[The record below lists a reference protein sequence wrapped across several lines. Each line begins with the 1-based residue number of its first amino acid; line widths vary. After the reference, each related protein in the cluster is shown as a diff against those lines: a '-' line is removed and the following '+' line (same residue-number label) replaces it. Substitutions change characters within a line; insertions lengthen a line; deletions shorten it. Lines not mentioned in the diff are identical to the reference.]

1 MVDNARKA
9 YFMGIPMKHV
19 SLVTLTFQNSA
30 LILIMHYSRIMP
42 SSPGGRYL
50 TSTAVLMNEVIKFLI
65 CSLVALHDQSNRDGP
80 HTSWFATATTVYN
93 EVFKTD
99 SWKLAIPAA
108 LYTLQNSL
116 QYVAV
121 SNLDAATFQVTYQLK
136 ILTTALFSVSMLGRK
151 LSARRWVSLVLLT
164 LGVAIVQLP
173 SPDPDASG
181 EGAKST
187 LKAIRDLI
195 ENRSAT
201 YDGIHKDNDPASQM
215 NRSLGLSAVIVA
227 CTISGLAGVYF
238 EKVLKGTS
246 ATLWVRN
253 IQLSF
258 YSLFPAFFIGVAW
271 KDGAEIAR
279 RGFFDGYNG
288 VVWTAIGFQAL
299 GGIVVAL
306 CVNYAD
312 NIAKNFATSISII
325 LSCVASIYFFDFQL
339 SMQFLIGSMIVLFA
353 TYLYSKTD
361 DAKQPVYVPLEKT
374 TTEPIYPPPEQ
385 KPRLERVGSLRM
397 NLAPSTALGISS
409 PISER
414 PRSPALFAKYAGEK
428 RDD

>member
-1 MVDNARKA
+1 MVESSRNA

-42 SSPGGRYL
+42 APIGVRYL
-50 TSTAVLMNEVIKFLI
+50 TSTAVLMNEIIKLLV
-65 CSLVALHDQSNRDGP
+65 CSIVAFNDQTAKDGP
-80 HTSWFATATTVYN
+80 HTSWLTTARTVYSD
-93 EVFKTD
+93 VFAQD

-108 LYTLQNSL
+108 LYTLQNTL

-151 LSARRWVSLVLLT
+151 LSGRRWVSLILLT
-164 LGVAIVQLP
+164 IGVAIVQLP
-173 SPDPDASG
+173 VSAPAKTS
-181 EGAKST
+181 EEAKST
-187 LKAIRDLI
+187 LKAIRDI
-195 ENRSAT
+195 ITNRSVGYGSAA
-201 YDGIHKDNDPASQM
+201 KDDTMSEM
-215 NRSLGLSAVIVA
+215 NGSIGLSAVIIA

-238 EKVLKGTS
+238 EKVLKGSS

-253 IQLSF
+253 VQLSF
-258 YSLFPAFFIGVAW
+258 YSLFPAFFVGVVW
-271 KDGAEIAR
+271 KDGTEIAR

-288 VVWTAIGFQAL
+288 VVWTAIAFQAL

-325 LSCVASIYFFDFQL
+325 LSCVASMYFFDFKL
-339 SMQFLIGSMIVLFA
+339 SAQFMIGSMVVLFA

-361 DAKQPVYVPLEKT
+361 DKTPVYVPLEKT
-374 TTEPIYPPPEQ
+374 ITEPAYTPDPKP
-385 KPRLERVGSLRM
+385 PRLERVSSLRM
-397 NLAPSTALGISS
+397 NLAPSTALGGSS
-409 PISER
+409 PVSER
-414 PRSPALFAKYAGEK
+414 PRSPALFSKYAGEK
-428 RDD
+428 RED

>member
-1 MVDNARKA
+1 MVDNARTA
-9 YFMGIPMKHV
+9 SFMGIPMKHI
-19 SLVTLTFQNSA
+19 SLITLTFQNSA

-42 SSPGGRYL
+42 SSPGSRYL
-50 TSTAVLMNEVIKFLI
+50 TSTAVFMNEVIKFII
-65 CSLVALHDQSNRDGP
+65 CSFIAFQDQSSKGSP
-80 HTSWFATATTVYN
+80 HIGWMTTATAVYN
-93 EVFKTD
+93 EVFKQD

-136 ILTTALFSVSMLGRK
+136 ILTTALFSVSMLGRR
-151 LSARRWVSLVLLT
+151 LSARRWLSLILLT
-164 LGVAIVQLP
+164 VGVAIVQLP
-173 SPDPDASG
+173 TAEPG
-181 EGAKST
+181 EAGETAKST
-187 LKAIRDLI
+187 LKVIRDI
-195 ENRSAT
+195 IMNRSAS
-201 YDGIHKDNDPASQM
+201 YEGIDKALDASSQM
-215 NRSLGLSAVIVA
+215 NRSIGLMAVIVA

-238 EKVLKGTS
+238 EKVLKGTP
-246 ATLWVRN
+246 ATLWIRN

-258 YSLFPAFFIGVAW
+258 YSLFPAFFIGIVW
-271 KDGAEIAR
+271 KDGDEIAR
-279 RGFFDGYNG
+279 RGFFSGYNN

-325 LSCVASIYFFDFQL
+325 LSCIASIFFFNFII
-339 SMQFLIGSMIVLFA
+339 SVQFLIGSSVVLFA
-353 TYLYSKTD
+353 TYLYSKAD
-361 DAKQPVYVPLEKT
+361 NEKVPIYVPLEKT
-374 TTEPIYPPPEQ
+374 TTEPIYPQ
-385 KPRLERVGSLRM
+385 GKPRLERVNSARM

-414 PRSPALFAKYAGEK
+414 PRSPALFSKYAGEK

>member
-1 MVDNARKA
+1 MVDSSRNAS
-9 YFMGIPMKHV
+9 FMGIPMKHV

-42 SSPGGRYL
+42 STPAGRYL
-50 TSTAVLMNEVIKFLI
+50 TSTAVFMNEVIKFAI
-65 CSLVALHDQSNRDGP
+65 CSLIAYQDQSAKDGP
-80 HTSWFATATTVYN
+80 RATWLSTATAVYN
-93 EVFKTD
+93 EVFKHD

-151 LSARRWVSLVLLT
+151 LSARRWLSLVLLT
-164 LGVAIVQLP
+164 VGVAIVQLP
-173 SPDPDASG
+173 SSEPGTSSHVTR
-181 EGAKST
+181 ST
-187 LKAIRDLI
+187 IKVIRDVLVG
-195 ENRSAT
+195 RSAS
-201 YDGIHKDNDPASQM
+201 YDGIHKDNEALQM
-215 NRSLGLSAVIVA
+215 NRSVGLMAVIVA

-253 IQLSF
+253 VQLSF

-271 KDGAEIAR
+271 KDGSEIAR
-279 RGFFDGYNG
+279 RGFFSGYNG
-288 VVWTAIGFQAL
+288 VVWTAIAFQAL

-325 LSCVASIYFFDFQL
+325 LSCIASIYFFDFQV
-339 SMQFLIGSMIVLFA
+339 SAQFLVGSLVVLFA
-353 TYLYSKTD
+353 TYLYSRADGEK
-361 DAKQPVYVPLEKT
+361 PVIYVPLEKT
-374 TTEPIYPPPEQ
+374 ITEPVYPPDSKQRPE
-385 KPRLERVGSLRM
+385 RLNSLRM
-397 NLAPSTALGISS
+397 NLAPSTALGVPS
-409 PISER
+409 PVSER